1 MFHLFTHSAFKAL
14 LFLAAGACIHSLGY
28 EQDIYRL
35 GGLTK
40 SFTLGYIFILQICYL
55 LNRYANY
62 NIVFQH
68 ALLQTLLN
76 KSQYKCF
83 IISAVPR

>member
-1 MFHLFTHSAFKAL
+1 MFHLFTHAAFKAL

-40 SFTLGYIFILQICYL
+40 LLSLGYIFVISYYYSILNNHL
-55 LNRYANY
+55 
-62 NIVFQH
+62 
-68 ALLQTLLN
+68 
-76 KSQYKCF
+76 
-83 IISAVPR
+83 

>member
-40 SFTLGYIFILQICYL
+40 SFTLGYIFILIGGMSLMGLPFYTGYIYLRESISRSNCYSR
-55 LNRYANY
+55 N
-62 NIVFQH
+62 H
-68 ALLQTLLN
+68 
-76 KSQYKCF
+76 
-83 IISAVPR
+83 